1 MQRKDEQRLER
12 YKRDKLDIVRDEIK
26 HKSYLYS
33 FAEICIQSIKYC
45 MYYGII
51 YDEVEL
57 YNSIYT
63 ELKNN
68 NYMVRGME

>member
-1 MQRKDEQRLER
+1 ME
-12 YKRDKLDIVRDEIK
+12 RDKLDIVRNEIE
-26 HKSYLYS
+26 HKSYLCS
-33 FAEICIQSIKYC
+33 FAEICIRSIKYC
-45 MYYGII
+45 EYYGIK

-68 NYMVRGME
+68 NYMVRGMNYTLN

>member
-1 MQRKDEQRLER
+1 M
-12 YKRDKLDIVRDEIK
+12 DEIK

-45 MYYGII
+45 EYYGIK

-57 YNSIYT
+57 YNSIYA

-68 NYMVRGME
+68 NYILRGME

>member
-1 MQRKDEQRLER
+1 MN
-12 YKRDKLDIVRDEIK
+12 KLDIVMDEIK

-45 MYYGII
+45 EYYGIK

-57 YNSIYT
+57 YNSIYA

-68 NYMVRGME
+68 NYILRGME

>member
-1 MQRKDEQRLER
+1 MADIK
-12 YKRDKLDIVRDEIK
+12 DKLDIVRDEIK
-26 HKSYLYS
+26 YKNYLYS

-45 MYYGII
+45 EYYGIK

-68 NYMVRGME
+68 NYILRGM